1 METLFAIQSLVII
14 VCIPIA
20 VVQLGLIAIPYFL
33 EPFISAW
40 TEARRWRRREWE
52 QQTERKIEVLE
63 RENTLLKDEL
73 FNLKN
78 SFGHERKN

>member
-1 METLFAIQSLVII
+1 MDALFAIQSLVII

-33 EPFISAW
+33 EPFLSAW
-40 TEARRWRRREWE
+40 TEARRNKRREWE

-63 RENTLLKDEL
+63 KENTRLKEEL
-73 FNLKN
+73 FNLKK
-78 SFGHERKN
+78 SFENERKN